1 LNQEGE
7 RSESV
12 GNVKLGLNLEYV
24 RHADKSFEWAVA
36 TAADMGYEYV
46 EPMVHWG
53 RELLSAA
60 GYFHSFSMLD
70 NPYTVRR
77 TCEKYG
83 VKISALSSHAPL
95 CKPDVSTDYLKQAVR
110 FAAEVGA
117 LMIVTDDG
125 PKPAWTTEAEDQVL
139 MRYVLQEV
147 STLAEE
153 RGIKVAIETHGH
165 YTNTPERLAKTLA
178 LVDSPAIGINFD
190 TGNSFLSGN
199 DPEAWLVDVID
210 RVVDVHAKEIPR
222 QIAETMRGKI
232 NGMLGVGCGD
242 GVLNWTNIVRICKTA
257 PRDLVLSVE
266 CDSIESARRS
276 FKHLS
281 GIVSE
286 VGTTLA

>member
-24 RHADKSFEWAVA
+24 RHADRSFEWAVA

-147 STLAEE
+147 SALAEE
-153 RGIKVAIETHGH
+153 RGIKVAVETHGH

-178 LVDSPAIGINFD
+178 LVDSQAIGINFD

-232 NGMLGVGCGD
+232 NGMLGIGCGD

-266 CDSIESARRS
+266 CDSVESARRS
-276 FKHLS
+276 FRHLS

-286 VGTTLA
+286 VETTLA

>member
-1 LNQEGE
+1 M
-7 RSESV
+7 

-24 RHADKSFEWAVA
+24 RHADRSFEWAVA

-232 NGMLGVGCGD
+232 KGMLGVGCGD

>member
-1 LNQEGE
+1 M
-7 RSESV
+7 

-24 RHADKSFEWAVA
+24 RHADRSFEWAVA

-70 NPYTVRR
+70 NPYTVRG

-125 PKPAWTTEAEDQVL
+125 PKPAWTTETEDQVL

-199 DPEAWLVDVID
+199 DPEAWLGNVID

-232 NGMLGVGCGD
+232 NGMLGIGCGD
-242 GVLNWTNIVRICKTA
+242 GVLNWTNIVSICKTA

-276 FKHLS
+276 FKHLN

>member
-24 RHADKSFEWAVA
+24 RHADRSFEWAVA

-147 STLAEE
+147 SALAEE
-153 RGIKVAIETHGH
+153 RGIKVAVETHGH
-165 YTNTPERLAKTLA
+165 YTNTPKRLAKTLA
-178 LVDSPAIGINFD
+178 LVNSPAIGINFD

-232 NGMLGVGCGD
+232 KGMLGVGCGD

>member
-24 RHADKSFEWAVA
+24 RHADRSFEWAVA

-232 NGMLGVGCGD
+232 KGMLGVGCGD

>member
-1 LNQEGE
+1 
-7 RSESV
+7 
-12 GNVKLGLNLEYV
+12 
-24 RHADKSFEWAVA
+24 
-36 TAADMGYEYV
+36 MGYEYV

-232 NGMLGVGCGD
+232 KGMLGVGCGD